1 MGDRV
6 ILHSDINCCYASIEH
21 LHHPEL
27 AGKPLAVGGDPEARH
42 GIVLTADYIAKK
54 YGVKTGMAL
63 WQAKQVCP
71 DITFVSPRMD
81 LYLRFSR
88 MAHEIYA
95 EYTDRQELYGIDEC
109 WLDVTG
115 SSSLKGDG
123 LLIAQEISRRMKSEL
138 GITVSVGVSFNKIFA
153 KLGSDYKKPDAIT
166 TMYKSE
172 FKQKAWALP
181 VSDLLYVGRSTN
193 QKLAKFG
200 IRTIGD
206 LARADE
212 EVLNSHLGKMGSILW
227 SFANGYDDSP
237 VKLENTH
244 APIKSVG
251 NSTTTP
257 KDLVC
262 DEDVKIVLYI
272 LAESVAARLRE
283 NGFRCRVV
291 EISVR
296 DNELFSFTRQKKIDH
311 ATNITGEIAAY
322 AYQIFRENYNWS
334 KPIRSVGVCG
344 ADLVTD
350 NYWEQID
357 LFSRFFIQKYLI
369 DKLPLVVGLV
379 VSISLIVYILWF
391 PYKFE
396 TSSKGLYGVTTLYR
410 WIPYF
415 GFMLMGAFVGLKTK
429 ISTVKKK
436 CRWYDLML
444 FVVSL
449 GTFYGIQFVAKK
461 HIEVAPFQIIT
472 LFPLAGVIYY
482 FYKLCNASWFEK
494 IYSNKYGNV
503 IIMAVSGLCLE
514 SYLIQYYLFTD
525 KLNSLF
531 PLNIPLI
538 MLYVLIVSYIC
549 RCLARFFSQTFRTEE
564 YEWKKIFEII

>member
-95 EYTDRQELYGIDEC
+95 EYTDKQEPYGIDEC

-123 LLIAQEISRRMKSEL
+123 LLIAQEISKRMKSEL

-200 IRTIGD
+200 MPMVALHWEKYFQHIR
-206 LARADE
+206 E
-212 EVLNSHLGKMGSILW
+212 KYNSIYKVQMPPITPHVCRHTFCSNMAKSGMNPKMLQ
-227 SFANGYDDSP
+227 
-237 VKLENTH
+237 
-244 APIKSVG
+244 
-251 NSTTTP
+251 
-257 KDLVC
+257 
-262 DEDVKIVLYI
+262 YI
-272 LAESVAARLRE
+272 MGHSD
-283 NGFRCRVV
+283 
-291 EISVR
+291 ISVTMNTYTHVKFQ
-296 DNELFSFTRQKKIDH
+296 DAQEDFQKAI
-311 ATNITGEIAAY
+311 
-322 AYQIFRENYNWS
+322 
-334 KPIRSVGVCG
+334 
-344 ADLVTD
+344 
-350 NYWEQID
+350 
-357 LFSRFFIQKYLI
+357 
-369 DKLPLVVGLV
+369 
-379 VSISLIVYILWF
+379 
-391 PYKFE
+391 
-396 TSSKGLYGVTTLYR
+396 
-410 WIPYF
+410 
-415 GFMLMGAFVGLKTK
+415 
-429 ISTVKKK
+429 
-436 CRWYDLML
+436 
-444 FVVSL
+444 
-449 GTFYGIQFVAKK
+449 
-461 HIEVAPFQIIT
+461 
-472 LFPLAGVIYY
+472 
-482 FYKLCNASWFEK
+482 
-494 IYSNKYGNV
+494 
-503 IIMAVSGLCLE
+503 
-514 SYLIQYYLFTD
+514 
-525 KLNSLF
+525 NS
-531 PLNIPLI
+531 
-538 MLYVLIVSYIC
+538 
-549 RCLARFFSQTFRTEE
+549 
-564 YEWKKIFEII
+564 